1 MSFIKRDEQGNIVA
15 VSAIAAT
22 DYVEVTADEAVEL
35 THFLSSL
42 DDDNELNQAD
52 LPFIRV
58 LEDLMDVL
66 MEKQVFLFTELPVE
80 AQAKILKRQSLRR
93 ARRGALDILE
103 ENHEEYHFNIM
114 RGSSRDRI
122 CCAKFR

>member
-42 DDDNELNQAD
+42 DNDNELNQAD

-66 MEKQVFLFTELPVE
+66 MEKQVFVFTELPVE

-93 ARRGALDILE
+93 ARRGALDILDDE
-103 ENHEEYHFNIM
+103 GLI
-114 RGSSRDRI
+114 
-122 CCAKFR
+122 

>member
-22 DYVEVTADEAVEL
+22 DYVEVTVDEAVEL

-42 DDDNELNQAD
+42 DNDNELNQAD

-93 ARRGALDILE
+93 ARRGALDILDDE
-103 ENHEEYHFNIM
+103 GLI
-114 RGSSRDRI
+114 
-122 CCAKFR
+122 